1 MKCQYF
7 EAHLFSE
14 ARRVK
19 WPRCMTYFRRALVG
33 GLGRGWGRLGVGIGW
48 STVEV

>member
-7 EAHLFSE
+7 E

-19 WPRCMTYFRRALVG
+19 WPRGKTYF
-33 GLGRGWGRLGVGIGW
+33 WGELEGSGVGVGW
-48 STVEV
+48 STVEA